1 MQGGW
6 MGRTYNTLEEATPSL
21 LFQGNFCCGCPEE
34 MATKELSPVPSA
46 QRFLQGKMTTL
57 DLPAY
62 SFSRLLWNFSFHQSK
77 TLFSCLVGLAPFSP
91 LAPFGGWCSIS
102 GTAIHT
108 DFPSS
113 FSAFPGALE

>member
-46 QRFLQGKMTTL
+46 Q
-57 DLPAY
+57 
-62 SFSRLLWNFSFHQSK
+62 
-77 TLFSCLVGLAPFSP
+77 
-91 LAPFGGWCSIS
+91 
-102 GTAIHT
+102 
-108 DFPSS
+108 
-113 FSAFPGALE
+113 

>member
-6 MGRTYNTLEEATPSL
+6 MGGTYNTLEEATPSL

-62 SFSRLLWNFSFHQSK
+62 SFPRLLWNFSFHQGKNLCSY
-77 TLFSCLVGLAPFSP
+77 LVGLAPFSP